1 MSGRR
6 TSPRRAF
13 TPSFEAPGG
22 CECYPAGG
30 QVAMLPLGS
39 SEVNLLAGGGM
50 VSFVFARA
58 IRTGAGSTPPGSQP
72 RFAAARGIGLY
83 GLHEK
88 FTPRSL
94 VCTKLK

>member
-58 IRTGAGSTPPGSQP
+58 IRTGAGSTPPQGRNLDLRQREGSACTDCTRNSHP
-72 RFAAARGIGLY
+72 VHSFA
-83 GLHEK
+83 
-88 FTPRSL
+88 PS
-94 VCTKLK
+94 